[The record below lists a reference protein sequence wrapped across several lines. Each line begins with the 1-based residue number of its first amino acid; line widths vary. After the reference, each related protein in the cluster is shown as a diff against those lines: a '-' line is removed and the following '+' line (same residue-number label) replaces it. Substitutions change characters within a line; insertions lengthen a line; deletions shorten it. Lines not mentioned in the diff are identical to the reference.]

1 MPPVLGRWTKTSF
14 FTGANCARLP
24 GGIFLAEVS
33 RACNRKQS
41 SSFGRKFRDHPN
53 HRHGTA
59 VLSGWFAIFDQATG
73 SSILDAAISTS
84 ALFCSQRTPIKEF
97 DCIPESGRGVFVCD
111 YNQKFD
117 LPSFS
122 PTVLFFGG
130 FFEYIFDVKTFLLNF
145 RKQFPGVYCIFS
157 YAWFPSENRSE
168 NHWVNYLGDKDDALV
183 FFGEHLNGL
192 RHVDDW
198 SDHTHQMICVGALK
212 PMQ

>member
-1 MPPVLGRWTKTSF
+1 MQSETEFEFWKK
-14 FTGANCARLP
+14 
-24 GGIFLAEVS
+24 VS
-33 RACNRKQS
+33 
-41 SSFGRKFRDHPN
+41 
-53 HRHGTA
+53 
-59 VLSGWFAIFDQATG
+59 G
-73 SSILDAAISTS
+73 SSEPPPWHSRFERMVRYIRPSDRVLDFGCGNQY
-84 ALFCSQRTPIKEF
+84 LRTFLQPENTYQGI
-97 DCIPESGRGVFVCD
+97 DCIPEFGRGVFVCD